1 MERKIPVNI
10 IAILPITDN
19 AVANNAYLPS
29 DVIKAYNGKT
39 IEVLDTD
46 AEGRMTLADGL
57 SYLSKN
63 YKTDVLLDLA
73 TLTGSSVRMFGYTCG
88 ALFSNDKNLKN
99 ALENAGDKTNQRL
112 WNLPLWDIWKDE
124 ISSDV
129 ADYKNISMKP
139 FGDCIVAAK
148 VFRTIYRK
156 SLKLGTSRHCWSSF
170 RECFLCQRKSR
181 NWLRSRIIN
190 RIFGNIGS

>member
-57 SYLSKN
+57 
-63 YKTDVLLDLA
+63 
-73 TLTGSSVRMFGYTCG
+73 
-88 ALFSNDKNLKN
+88 
-99 ALENAGDKTNQRL
+99 
-112 WNLPLWDIWKDE
+112 
-124 ISSDV
+124 
-129 ADYKNISMKP
+129 
-139 FGDCIVAAK
+139 
-148 VFRTIYRK
+148 FRTC
-156 SLKLGTSRHCWSSF
+156 LK
-170 RECFLCQRKSR
+170 
-181 NWLRSRIIN
+181 IIKLM
-190 RIFGNIGS
+190 FY